1 MIYDYKIYNY
11 IYDLIVSGQ
20 KKLEIR
26 LLNDKSKSIKSK
38 DLIRF
43 TNIEDE
49 NKKVI
54 VKVKDKRIYDNINIL
69 LESEDDTK
77 IYPNKEKIKEILTKT
92 FGNNNEKFIVI
103 EFELME
109 E

>member
-1 MIYDYKIYNY
+1 MIDKKK
-11 IYDLIVSGQ
+11 

-92 FGNNNEKFIVI
+92 YGNNKEKFVVI